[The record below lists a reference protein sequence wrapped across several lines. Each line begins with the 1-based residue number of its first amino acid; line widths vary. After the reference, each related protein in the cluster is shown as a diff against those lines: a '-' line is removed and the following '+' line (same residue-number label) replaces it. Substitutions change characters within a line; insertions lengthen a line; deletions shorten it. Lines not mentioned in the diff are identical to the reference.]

1 MSNKTKDDVALVIGG
16 EPRVDLLP
24 LEVRKERKA
33 KVMRR
38 RLGVGVVGVVIVMVL
53 AAGGA
58 MLLSVQA
65 QLQLLVEQSRTAELL
80 TEQGKYIE
88 VRKVQ
93 EQVGL
98 VQAAQQV
105 GVSTEIDWK
114 KYLEGVQATLPSSV
128 TIDAVTVDSASP
140 LAIYGQP
147 TAPLQGSRV
156 ATVSFTAKSG
166 TLPDVPTWLTALAT
180 LPGYA
185 DALPGSVNLDE
196 ATNTY
201 TVNITMHVN
210 DAAFSKRFATEGK

>member
-1 MSNKTKDDVALVIGG
+1 MSASTKDEAVVIGG

-24 LEVRKERKA
+24 PEVRKERKA

-38 RLGVGVVGVVIVMVL
+38 RLGLGVVGVVIVMVAATGGATLL
-53 AAGGA
+53 AAQD
-58 MLLSVQA
+58 QA
-65 QLQLLVEQSRTAELL
+65 ELVSEQGRTAELL
-80 TEQGKYIE
+80 VEQGKFIE

-98 VQAAQQV
+98 VEAAQQV

-114 KYLEGVQATLPSSV
+114 KYLESVQATLPASV
-128 TIDAVTVDSASP
+128 SIDAVTVDSASP
-140 LAIYGQP
+140 LAIYDQP

-185 DALPGSVNLDE
+185 DALPGSVNLDA
-196 ATNTY
+196 ATSTY
-201 TVNITMHVN
+201 TVNITMHIN

>member
-1 MSNKTKDDVALVIGG
+1 MSKTVKDDTLVVGG

-38 RLGVGVVGVVIVMVL
+38 RLGLGVVGVLLLMVL

-58 MLLSVQA
+58 TLLSAQA
-65 QLQLLVEQSRTAELL
+65 QLRLLVEQSRTAELL
-80 TEQGKYIE
+80 AEQGKYIE

-93 EQVGL
+93 DQVGL

-114 KYLEGVQATLPSSV
+114 KYLEAVQATLPASV

-140 LAIYGQP
+140 LAIYDQP

-156 ATVSFTAKSG
+156 ATMSFTAKSA

-185 DALPGSVNLDE
+185 DALPGSVNLD
-196 ATNTY
+196 ATTGEY